1 MKCRCHGR
9 DGQAGFGGGRGLVW
23 NSHGAW
29 GSRWRLVRRIGRQRF
44 TTEPPG
50 HRGCVR
56 GQWGERGSD
65 PGGSAV
71 NPVAVCPPDRPREG
85 GAHGAWGSCDEA
97 SLSWP
102 GWAGLVSRRARPD
115 AGCSRRMG
123 FCWQGTCIRRFAADG
138 ARRGPGGAGCSVAIW
153 QAGRMAGV
161 HASFMACGRDRANR
175 IWGRDRL
182 RQAIARG
189 WPRQSENRQGYRIW
203 PRCLWLDGLALQKA
217 SSPGLSR
224 GPIAAQAETLV
235 PGTSPGMT
243 RRVRLWRTSIQMRS
257 PCGNRRL
264 WWPGVGSVC

>member
-1 MKCRCHGR
+1 MHGVLAMKHRCRGR
-9 DGQAGFGGGRGLVW
+9 DGQDWFRGGRGLM
-23 NSHGAW
+23 
-29 GSRWRLVRRIGRQRF
+29 R
-44 TTEPPG
+44 
-50 HRGCVR
+50 
-56 GQWGERGSD
+56 
-65 PGGSAV
+65 
-71 NPVAVCPPDRPREG
+71 
-85 GAHGAWGSCDEA
+85 GAHGAWGSADKA
-97 SLSWP
+97 RVFGGLLLTAR
-102 GWAGLVSRRARPD
+102 AG
-115 AGCSRRMG
+115 
-123 FCWQGTCIRRFAADG
+123 
-138 ARRGPGGAGCSVAIW
+138 GPGGAGCSVAIW

-189 WPRQSENRQGYRIW
+189 PPRQSENRQLYRIW

-243 RRVRLWRTSIQMRS
+243 RRVRLSRTSIQMRS